1 LDIINRNWHQT
12 SIYWTCDLTPK
23 CEENLYF
30 PKPNINN
37 LGVYFGLLYP
47 WLTVRKGKFFLHE
60 EKAVLAIVPRW
71 LVLPDP
77 NEENSV
83 KINMRRSGWLLAASV
98 TLLAIALAA
107 CQSSGNEPTG
117 TASPTTVPDQA
128 TTGATLSAVEAAG
141 ITPYVVVTPAV
152 TPTLFVLQ
160 GARTTSTGLQY
171 LEESAGSGETP
182 KAGDIVTMHYIASL
196 LDGTE
201 LSNTYTFDEPIN
213 TVWGLNRLLPGWE
226 EGLGMMKPGGKAKL
240 VLPADLAFGVEGYGI
255 IPPNS
260 QIVMQVELLSV
271 EPAPVPTEIAS
282 DQLTQSTSGL
292 QYYEIIEGEGP
303 ESTQNSTV
311 STNYIIWVKTDQ
323 GYNFVDRSTAGSPL
337 SFVLGRGDM
346 VFPGWDEG
354 ATGMKVGGKRLLV
367 IPPDLGLGSENNDI
381 IPANSTLVMEIE
393 LTDVKEPQIA
403 TQVDEQDLTTT
414 ESGLK
419 YYDLKTGTGDTPEAG
434 QTVVVHYTG
443 WLADGTQFDSSLDRG
458 ETFSFVLGA
467 GNIIPGWDEGLTTMK
482 VGGKRQLVIPPELGY
497 GDQGAGSVI
506 PPGATLIFEVELL
519 EIK

>member
-1 LDIINRNWHQT
+1 
-12 SIYWTCDLTPK
+12 
-23 CEENLYF
+23 
-30 PKPNINN
+30 
-37 LGVYFGLLYP
+37 
-47 WLTVRKGKFFLHE
+47 
-60 EKAVLAIVPRW
+60 LAIVSRW
-71 LVLPDP
+71 LGRPGS
-77 NEENSV
+77 NEEISV
-83 KINMRRSGWLLAASV
+83 KNIKTRSGWLLAAFV
-98 TLLAIALAA
+98 TLFAVALAA
-107 CQSSGNEPTG
+107 CQSSSSEPTG
-117 TASPTTVPDQA
+117 ASSPTTAPDQA
-128 TTGATLSAVEAAG
+128 TTGATLSAVEPAG
-141 ITPYVVVTPAV
+141 ITPYAVVTPAV
-152 TPTLFVLQ
+152 TPTLYVLE
-160 GARTTSTGLQY
+160 GAQTTATGLQY
-171 LEESAGSGETP
+171 LEESPGSGETP
-182 KAGDIVTMHYIASL
+182 KAGEIVTLHYIASL

-226 EGLGMMKPGGKAKL
+226 EGVGMMKPGGKAKL
-240 VLPADLAFGVEGYGI
+240 VLPAELAFGVEGYGI

-271 EPAPVPTEIAS
+271 EPAPIPTEIAA
-282 DQLTQSTSGL
+282 DQLTQTTSGL
-292 QYYEIIEGEGP
+292 QYYEINKGEGI

-323 GYNFVDRSTAGSPL
+323 GYDFVDKSTDGSPL
-337 SFVLGRGDM
+337 SFVLGRGDI

-367 IPPDLGLGSENNDI
+367 IPPELGLGSETNGI

-393 LTDVKEPQIA
+393 LADLKEPQVA
-403 TQVDEQDLTTT
+403 TQVDEEDFTTT

-419 YYDLKTGTGDTPEAG
+419 YFDLEAGTGDTPDAG

-458 ETFSFVLGA
+458 EPFSFVLGA
-467 GNIIPGWDEGLTTMK
+467 GNVIPGWDEGVATMK

-506 PPGATLIFEVELL
+506 PPGATLVFEVELL

>member
-1 LDIINRNWHQT
+1 ML
-12 SIYWTCDLTPK
+12 
-23 CEENLYF
+23 F
-30 PKPNINN
+30 
-37 LGVYFGLLYP
+37 
-47 WLTVRKGKFFLHE
+47 
-60 EKAVLAIVPRW
+60 AI
-71 LVLPDP
+71 
-77 NEENSV
+77 
-83 KINMRRSGWLLAASV
+83 
-98 TLLAIALAA
+98 TLAA
-107 CQSSGNEPTG
+107 CQTSSSEPTS
-117 TASPTTVPDQA
+117 TEDPTTVSDQA
-128 TTGATLSAVEAAG
+128 ATGSTLPAGEPAG
-141 ITPYVVVTPAV
+141 ITPYAIVTPAV

-171 LEESAGSGETP
+171 LEESPGSGETP
-182 KAGDIVTMHYIASL
+182 KAGDIITMHYIASL

-201 LSNTYTFDEPIN
+201 LSNTYTFDEPID

-226 EGLGMMKPGGKAKL
+226 EGVGMMKPGGKAKL
-240 VLPADLAFGVEGYGI
+240 VLPANLAFGEEGYGI

-260 QIVMQVELLSV
+260 QIVMQVEILSV
-271 EPAPVPTEIAS
+271 ESAPIPTEIAA

-292 QYYEIIEGEGP
+292 QYYEIKEGDGAEAN
-303 ESTQNSTV
+303 QNSTV
-311 STNYIIWVKTDQ
+311 STNYIIWVKTDE
-323 GYNFVDRSTAGSPL
+323 GYLFVDWSTPGAPL

-367 IPPDLGLGSENNDI
+367 IPPDLGLGSEENSV

-393 LTDVKEPQIA
+393 LTDVKEPQIT
-403 TQVDEQDLTTT
+403 TQVDEQDFTTT

-419 YYDLKTGTGDTPEAG
+419 YYDLETGTGDSPEAG

-443 WLADGTQFDSSLDRG
+443 WLTDGTQFDSSLDRG

-467 GNIIPGWDEGLTTMK
+467 GNIIPGWDEGLATMK
-482 VGGKRQLVIPPELGY
+482 VGGKRQLVIPPGLAY

-506 PPGATLIFEVELL
+506 PPGATLIFEIELL